1 MKAFWISPYTTTRVP
16 ALWEP
21 WILSMAGLPSW
32 LSQLDTAVRQ
42 QITSP
47 KGGIP
52 DVVAWNDDGPLRTA
66 IFVECKG
73 PKESFKE
80 GQEDWL
86 WAALREGMDRS
97 QFAVS
102 VRPF

>member
-32 LSQLDTAVRQ
+32 LSH
-42 QITSP
+42 
-47 KGGIP
+47 
-52 DVVAWNDDGPLRTA
+52 LRTA